1 MTLIRSL
8 ALHWARV
15 VGVAAV
21 VCWTVAPTQALAQQP
36 VPADDEPV
44 ELEPEPVEM
53 EPDPVDLAPEVVDL
67 PPEPVGDP
75 GEALDLSPDL
85 VVEPAELEA
94 LLSEGVRLME
104 DDRLLEAAPRFHDIV
119 NNGEFEWGVVQD
131 ASYFLGVVLQEL
143 GLHQSALVQFESV
156 VDTGPDHPKYRKSLP
171 WLLFIARNSPG
182 DNNVLARI
190 ASYPPELY
198 PPDFAHELHFLVGQF
213 HYSEGSYDD
222 ALARFHQVGEDND
235 EFFVRARYLEGVIHV
250 QESQLATDPENVDTT
265 RLKRAADAFKDIL
278 RFQRDAGSGAT
289 VDRVAGMANL
299 ALGRL
304 SFSTRQYQVSVRYYD
319 QVDEADADWLQS
331 LFELSW
337 VYFQLK
343 NYPRAL
349 GNLHTLNSPYFADQ
363 YFPESRVL
371 QALIL
376 FYNCRYDEANAI
388 IKAFVQ
394 DYYPLMTELR
404 DQINQFADPNA
415 FYGWLAR
422 LSRSEQTEFSARYKR
437 IFNAALADRKLR
449 RKFFFVKT
457 LNQEIERLGALAGT
471 TQIAAPLLDGLKGEL
486 TAYRSLVIGEA
497 GSLAQA
503 RLLRLLKELKQHLA
517 GALKIKGETLKA
529 QRGALAESVQLEQ
542 AAAAAAQT
550 EIVVDAEHFEWPFTG
565 EYWRDELGSYMYDIS
580 SECGIPAGGTQ

>member
-8 ALHWARV
+8 APHWARV
-15 VGVAAV
+15 IGVAAM
-21 VCWTVAPTQALAQQP
+21 VCWTAGPSTALAQQP
-36 VPADDEPV
+36 APGVGEPV
-44 ELEPEPVEM
+44 ELEAEPVDM
-53 EPDPVDLAPEVVDL
+53 EPDPVELGPEEV
-67 PPEPVGDP
+67 
-75 GEALDLSPDL
+75 DLSPDL

-94 LLSEGVRLME
+94 LLAEGVRLMK
-104 DDRLLEAAPRFHDIV
+104 DDRFLEAAPRFHDIV
-119 NNGEFEWGVVQD
+119 NNGEFEWGVVQE
-131 ASYFLGVVLQEL
+131 ASYFLGVVLEEL
-143 GLHQSALVQFESV
+143 SLHQSALVQFESV
-156 VDTGPDHPKYRKSLP
+156 VDTGPDHPKYAMALP
-171 WLLFIARNSPG
+171 WLLNIARSSAG
-182 DNNVLARI
+182 DTNVLSRI
-190 ASYPPELY
+190 ASYSPALY
-198 PPDFAHELHFLVGQF
+198 PPEVAHELHFLVGQ
-213 HYSEGSYDD
+213 HLYAEGAYED
-222 ALARFHQVGEDND
+222 ALARFAQVGEDND
-235 EFFVRARYLEGVIHV
+235 EFFVRSRYLEGVIHV

-304 SFSTRQYQVSVRYYD
+304 FFSTRQYQVSVRYYD

-422 LSRSEQTEFSARYKR
+422 LSRSEQTEFSARFKR

-449 RKFFFVKT
+449 RKFFFVQT
-457 LNQEIERLGALAGT
+457 LNGEIERLGSLAGT
-471 TQIAAPLLDGLKGEL
+471 SQIAGPLLEGLRGEL

-503 RLLRLLKELKQHLA
+503 RLLRLLKELKQHLS

-529 QRGALAESVQLEQ
+529 QRGALAESVQFEQ